1 MSKAIGKA
9 LGRYASQNE
18 YGNETMINNYLISQ
32 GLPPLA
38 NYQANQNMQTN
49 NNFTP
54 VTNMLAQGLQQ
65 AHPQEIAEHEL
76 DMQIKNLQAQ
86 LPNNPALQQ
95 QYANMLTQALSA
107 QLNGQAGITN
117 LSQPVMQPQ
126 QSNPWAVV
134 QNSLSNDINSVM
146 YGASRALNGLTYGGF
161 DYLGNKFG
169 IDTQMNNYLQNQ
181 TAAGM
186 GNVAQTTGNLAEYGG
201 NALPMLIGGM
211 VAASPI
217 NMAYNGYKIGKAY
230 DRLSQNPFQGNGSDI
245 IARMRNHVG
254 EPVMLQRG
262 EAIPD
267 NMGNPI
273 VHGNDLK
280 RGTGTYSNYGLNKA
294 IYRHGISREDT
305 QRIPKIIHN
314 KPTETN
320 NYGQNIYLVRSKNGM
335 LRVITSPQNDDN
347 IIASMYYLNK

>member
-230 DRLSQNPFQGNGSDI
+230 DRLSQIRFK
-245 IARMRNHVG
+245 AM
-254 EPVMLQRG
+254 
-262 EAIPD
+262 EAI
-267 NMGNPI
+267 
-273 VHGNDLK
+273 L
-280 RGTGTYSNYGLNKA
+280 
-294 IYRHGISREDT
+294 
-305 QRIPKIIHN
+305 
-314 KPTETN
+314 
-320 NYGQNIYLVRSKNGM
+320 
-335 LRVITSPQNDDN
+335 LRVCEIMSAN
-347 IIASMYYLNK
+347 L